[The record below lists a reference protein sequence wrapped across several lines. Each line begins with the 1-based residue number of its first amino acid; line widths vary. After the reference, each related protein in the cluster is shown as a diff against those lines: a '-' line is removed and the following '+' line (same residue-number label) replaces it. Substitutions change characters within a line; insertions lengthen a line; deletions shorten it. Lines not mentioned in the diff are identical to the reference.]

1 MLILSFCLATTALF
15 LQSVCFSGIPIN
27 PYAPWIALVSLN
39 DPLQKD
45 FWKPLWLSAASG
57 FAADL
62 LSDHPLGLYPIAY
75 TITATLLLRLRKPFS
90 KKHPLHLGL
99 FTSLASLIASIF
111 QIFFLFLFDRGIHFS
126 TSEVVLQLAGTSIF
140 DGIYAVVWFAG
151 PLYAIA
157 KVRQLYPGGIP
168 SPFSLFNSNS

>member
-1 MLILSFCLATTALF
+1 MLIFSFCLATIALF

-27 PYAPWIALVSLN
+27 PYAPWIALVSLH

-45 FWKPLWLSAASG
+45 FWKPLWLSASAG
-57 FAADL
+57 FAVDL

-75 TITATLLLRLRKPFS
+75 TITAALLLRLRKPFS
-90 KKHPLHLGL
+90 NKNPLHVGL
-99 FTSLASLIASIF
+99 FSSLASLIASAF

-126 TSEVVLQLAGTSIF
+126 TGEVLLQLAGTSLF

-151 PLYAIA
+151 PLYAVA
-157 KVRQLYPGGIP
+157 KVCQLYPNMASSFGRTP
-168 SPFSLFNSNS
+168 P